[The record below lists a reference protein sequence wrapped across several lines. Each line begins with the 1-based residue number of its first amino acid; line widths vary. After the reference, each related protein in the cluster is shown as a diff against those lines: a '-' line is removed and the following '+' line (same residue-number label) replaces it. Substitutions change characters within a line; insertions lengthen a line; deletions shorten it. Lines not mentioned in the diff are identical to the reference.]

1 MKTLTAEELMQQLRE
16 PKTQPEP
23 DDDTIY
29 MTQQGQIEARAQGCM
44 LGTWR
49 EAK

>member
-16 PKTQPEP
+16 PKTQPKP

-29 MTQQGQIEARAQGCM
+29 MIQQGQKEAMAQGCM

-49 EAK
+49 EG